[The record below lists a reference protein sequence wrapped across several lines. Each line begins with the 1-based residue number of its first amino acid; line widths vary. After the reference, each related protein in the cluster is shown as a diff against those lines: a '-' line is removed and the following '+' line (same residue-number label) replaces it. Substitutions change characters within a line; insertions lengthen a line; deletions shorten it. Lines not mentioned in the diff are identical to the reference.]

1 MQNKIARIHVNQHVI
16 KANAK
21 YGENNP
27 VFTIKQGGKNTYAY
41 NVKVVGEMEL
51 VYSPDKPLSCGA
63 KVWIETRGD
72 IELDGKRDDTKDL
85 TNDKLSDT
93 KCYKFDKI
101 DRKVLQELADFKK
114 ELFPNSIK
122 NKDFL
127 IRKQRKLRNKNKL
140 SACLSR

>member
-51 VYSPDKPLSCGA
+51 VYSPHKPLSCGA
-63 KVWIETRGD
+63 KVWIETKGN
-72 IELDGKRDDTKDL
+72 IEVDGKILSASASDDKPIVI
-85 TNDKLSDT
+85 NGSKHVS
-93 KCYKFDKI
+93 I
-101 DRKVLQELADFKK
+101 DGLQKVNFKEFLRK
-114 ELFPNSIK
+114 
-122 NKDFL
+122 
-127 IRKQRKLRNKNKL
+127 KQRQIKNKNKL
-140 SACLSR
+140 SACLPS

>member
-27 VFTIKQGGKNTYAY
+27 IFTIKQGGKNTYAF
-41 NVKVVGEMEL
+41 NVKVKGEMEL

-72 IELDGKRDDTKDL
+72 IKVDNKKMSAIASSTMGKDDVVAITRLATNLDKSLKEFLSKKRK
-85 TNDKLSDT
+85 
-93 KCYKFDKI
+93 
-101 DRKVLQELADFKK
+101 RVL
-114 ELFPNSIK
+114 
-122 NKDFL
+122 
-127 IRKQRKLRNKNKL
+127 NKNKL
-140 SACLSR
+140 SACLPS

>member
-1 MQNKIARIHVNQHVI
+1 MGKIARIHVNQHVI

-72 IELDGKRDDTKDL
+72 IEIDKSSDTKDL
-85 TNDKLSDT
+85 PNDKLSDT
-93 KCYKFDKI
+93 KEKPLMVVKDETTIKRVYEGGKFSMEFL
-101 DRKVLQELADFKK
+101 RK
-114 ELFPNSIK
+114 
-122 NKDFL
+122 
-127 IRKQRKLRNKNKL
+127 KQRKLRNKNKL
-140 SACLSR
+140 SACLSS

>member
-41 NVKVVGEMEL
+41 NVRVVGEMEL

-72 IELDGKRDDTKDL
+72 IELDKSSDTKDL

-93 KCYKFDKI
+93 KEKPLMVVKDETTIKKIYEGGKFSMEFL
-101 DRKVLQELADFKK
+101 RK
-114 ELFPNSIK
+114 
-122 NKDFL
+122 
-127 IRKQRKLRNKNKL
+127 KQRKIKNKNKL
-140 SACLSR
+140 SACLPS

>member
-21 YGENNP
+21 NGENNP
-27 VFTIKQGGKNTYAY
+27 IFTIKQGGSNTYAH
-41 NVKVVGEMEL
+41 NVKVKGEMEL

-72 IELDGKRDDTKDL
+72 IVLDKSSDTKDL
-85 TNDKLSDT
+85 SPTKLIASPT
-93 KCYKFDKI
+93 SQLVKKI
-101 DRKVLQELADFKK
+101 DVEMGIFLRK
-114 ELFPNSIK
+114 
-122 NKDFL
+122 
-127 IRKQRKLRNKNKL
+127 KQRKIQNKNKL

>member
-72 IELDGKRDDTKDL
+72 IEI
-85 TNDKLSDT
+85 DKSSDT
-93 KCYKFDKI
+93 KEKPLMVVKDETTIKRIYDGGRFSMEFL
-101 DRKVLQELADFKK
+101 RK
-114 ELFPNSIK
+114 
-122 NKDFL
+122 
-127 IRKQRKLRNKNKL
+127 KQRKMRNKNKL

>member
-1 MQNKIARIHVNQHVI
+1 MNKIARIHVNQHVI

-72 IELDGKRDDTKDL
+72 IEIDKSSDTKDL
-85 TNDKLSDT
+85 PNDKLSDT
-93 KCYKFDKI
+93 KEKPLMVVKDETTIKRVYEGGKFSMEFL
-101 DRKVLQELADFKK
+101 RK
-114 ELFPNSIK
+114 
-122 NKDFL
+122 
-127 IRKQRKLRNKNKL
+127 KQRKLRNKNKL
-140 SACLSR
+140 SACLSS

>member
-41 NVKVVGEMEL
+41 NVKVKGEMEL
-51 VYSPDKPLSCGA
+51 VYSPHKPLSCGA

-72 IELDGKRDDTKDL
+72 IELDKSSDTKDL

-93 KCYKFDKI
+93 KEEPLMVIKDGNTIKRLYEGGKFSMEFL
-101 DRKVLQELADFKK
+101 RK
-114 ELFPNSIK
+114 
-122 NKDFL
+122 
-127 IRKQRKLRNKNKL
+127 KQRQIKNKNKL
-140 SACLSR
+140 SACLSS